1 MARHGGARGPR
12 LHIFW
17 SILLTVAV
25 LAVPGAVVAWGR
37 STSTFTTER
46 VAVTG
51 AHMVAKKEARRAL
64 EDAFLGENLFTV
76 TADDVRRV
84 LRRQCYLAGVE
95 VDRDFPDTLRVRLVE
110 HRPAL
115 AVLAEGRWF
124 LVSDEGHVICE
135 APAKG
140 ATGSGK
146 AAGEAAS
153 AGDDSAGDGPAAAEN
168 DSAGAEGDS
177 AATADGS
184 GAGED
189 RDAAADGEG
198 PRAAPG
204 GAAPGAGTLDEGPA
218 GKVEGALPRLRVA
231 EAPRVGRAA
240 DDARVQAAV
249 TVLAEV
255 PRSLRRRV
263 ASAEVTKALR
273 VTATLRDGTVVR
285 FGDAARMSDKVIA
298 LRAVTATYRARGLR
312 PTYVDVSVPE
322 RPLGRP
328 LLK

>member
-17 SILLTVAV
+17 SVLLTVAV

-37 STSTFTTER
+37 STSAFTTER

-51 AHMVAKKEARRAL
+51 AHMVAKREARRAL
-64 EDAFLGENLFTV
+64 EQAFLGENLFAV
-76 TADDVRRV
+76 TAGDVRDV
-84 LRRQCYLAGVE
+84 LRRQCYLADVE
-95 VDRDFPDTLRVRLVE
+95 VDRDFPDTLRVRLIE

-135 APAKG
+135 APPKG
-140 ATGSGK
+140 GVDAGQAAATADAAAA
-146 AAGEAAS
+146 AAGDSAA
-153 AGDDSAGDGPAAAEN
+153 AGDDSAAAEGDAAAAAEGPAA
-168 DSAGAEGDS
+168 
-177 AATADGS
+177 
-184 GAGED
+184 GED
-189 RDAAADGEG
+189 PDAAADGDG
-198 PRAAPG
+198 SPAAG
-204 GAAPGAGTLDEGPA
+204 DGAAPGAGCLEEGPA
-218 GKVEGALPRLRVA
+218 GRIENALPRLRA
-231 EAPRVGRAA
+231 AAAPSVGKPVG
-240 DDARVQAAV
+240 DARVRTAV
-249 TVLAEV
+249 AVLADV

-263 ASAEVTKALR
+263 SGVEVTKALR
-273 VTATLRDGTVVR
+273 VTVTLRDGTVVR
-285 FGDAARMSDKVIA
+285 LGDAARLSDKVIA

>member
-1 MARHGGARGPR
+1 MARHRGARGPR

-46 VAVTG
+46 IAVTG

-64 EDAFLGENLFTV
+64 QEAFLGENLFAV
-76 TADDVRRV
+76 SADDVRRA
-84 LRRQCYLAGVE
+84 LRRQCYLADVE

-135 APAKG
+135 APPKG
-140 ATGSGK
+140 AAGQLADEAASAVDDSAAGGADQAA
-146 AAGEAAS
+146 AAGEAA
-153 AGDDSAGDGPAAAEN
+153 
-168 DSAGAEGDS
+168 
-177 AATADGS
+177 ATADGP
-184 GAGED
+184 GAGEGAD
-189 RDAAADGEG
+189 VTAEAEGAPAATGG
-198 PRAAPG
+198 SAP
-204 GAAPGAGTLDEGPA
+204 PAGDLDEGPA
-218 GKVEGALPRLRVA
+218 GKAEGALPRLRVA
-231 EAPRVGRAA
+231 SALELGAPVG
-240 DDARVQAAV
+240 DARVRTAV
-249 TVLAEV
+249 AVLADV

-263 ASAEVTKALR
+263 ARLEATKALR
-273 VTATLRDGTVVR
+273 VTLTLRDGTVVR
-285 FGDAARMSDKVIA
+285 LGDAARLSDKVIA

-322 RPLGRP
+322 RPLGQP

>member
-46 VAVTG
+46 VAVSG
-51 AHMVAKKEARRAL
+51 AHLVAKKEARRAL
-64 EDAFLGENLFTV
+64 EEAFLGENLFAV

-84 LRRQCYLAGVE
+84 LRRQCYLADVE
-95 VDRDFPDTLRVRLVE
+95 IDRDFPDTLRVRLIE

-140 ATGSGK
+140 A
-146 AAGEAAS
+146 
-153 AGDDSAGDGPAAAEN
+153 AGDEPAAAEGE
-168 DSAGAEGDS
+168 A
-177 AATADGS
+177 AATADGPA
-184 GAGED
+184 AGEGP
-189 RDAAADGEG
+189 DATADGEG
-198 PRAAPG
+198 SSATAA
-204 GAAPGAGTLDEGPA
+204 GATPGAGSIDEGPT

-240 DDARVQAAV
+240 GDARVQTAV
-249 TVLAEV
+249 AVLADV

-263 ASAEVTKALR
+263 ARAEVTKALR
-273 VTATLRDGTVVR
+273 VTVTLRDGTVVR
-285 FGDAARMSDKVIA
+285 LGDAGRVSDKVIA
-298 LRAVTATYRARGLR
+298 LGAVTAAYRARGLR

>member
-17 SILLTVAV
+17 SVLLTVAV

-37 STSTFTTER
+37 STSAFTTER

-51 AHMVAKKEARRAL
+51 AHMVAKREARRAL
-64 EDAFLGENLFTV
+64 ERAFLGENLFAV
-76 TADDVRRV
+76 TAGDVRDV
-84 LRRQCYLAGVE
+84 LRRQCYLADVE
-95 VDRDFPDTLRVRLVE
+95 VDRDFPDTLRVRLIE

-135 APAKG
+135 APPKGGADAGQAAAADSAAAGDDAAGDDAAAAEGDAAAKAEG
-140 ATGSGK
+140 P
-146 AAGEAAS
+146 AAGE
-153 AGDDSAGDGPAAAEN
+153 DP
-168 DSAGAEGDS
+168 
-177 AATADGS
+177 
-184 GAGED
+184 
-189 RDAAADGEG
+189 DAAADGDG
-198 PRAAPG
+198 SPTAG
-204 GAAPGAGTLDEGPA
+204 DGAAPGAGNLEEGPA
-218 GKVEGALPRLRVA
+218 GRIEGALPRLRAAAVLDLGK
-231 EAPRVGRAA
+231 PAA
-240 DDARVQAAV
+240 DVRIQTAV
-249 TVLAEV
+249 AVLADV

-263 ASAEVTKALR
+263 SRVEVTKALR
-273 VTATLRDGTVVR
+273 VTVTLRDGTVVR
-285 FGDAARMSDKVIA
+285 LGDAARLSDKVIA